1 MALPIV
7 TTMRRGFVI
16 QLHSETDR
24 YPIRF
29 AGRVEHV
36 DSGRA
41 DGFGSVEELVEF
53 IQETVRD
60 IETAERGETQEPQS
74 EH

>member
-1 MALPIV
+1 
-7 TTMRRGFVI
+7 MRRGFVI

-24 YPIRF
+24 YPVRI

-36 DSGRA
+36 DSGRS
-41 DGFGSVEELVEF
+41 DGFHSVEELVEF
-53 IQETVRD
+53 IQETVRE
-60 IETAERGETQEPQS
+60 IEDAERGEKQESQS

>member
-1 MALPIV
+1 
-7 TTMRRGFVI
+7 MRRGFVI

-41 DGFGSVEELVEF
+41 DGFRSVDELVSF
-53 IQETVRD
+53 IQETVR
-60 IETAERGETQEPQS
+60 ELEEAERGEEQEPQS

>member
-1 MALPIV
+1 
-7 TTMRRGFVI
+7 MRRGFVI

-24 YPIRF
+24 YPVRF

-41 DGFGSVEELVEF
+41 DGFRSVEELVNF
-53 IQETVRD
+53 IQETVQQ
-60 IETAERGETQEPQS
+60 IEDAERGEKQEPQS
-74 EH
+74 DY

>member
-1 MALPIV
+1 
-7 TTMRRGFVI
+7 MRRGFVI

-41 DGFGSVEELVEF
+41 DGFRSVEELVRF
-53 IQETVRD
+53 IQETVRE
-60 IETAERGETQEPQS
+60 IEEMERGESKEPPF